1 MPNTN
6 GHSSKSDDSGRVA
19 LYLRVSSDEQ
29 RERQTIETQRVFL
42 EQYCR
47 LYELDVAETYADDG
61 VSGTI
66 PMHERPC
73 SLSLEAISES
83 PQ

>member
-1 MPNTN
+1 
-6 GHSSKSDDSGRVA
+6 
-19 LYLRVSSDEQ
+19 
-29 RERQTIETQRVFL
+29 VFL

-47 LYELDVAETYADDG
+47 LYELDVAEAYADDG

-73 SLSLEAISES
+73 SPSLEAISES